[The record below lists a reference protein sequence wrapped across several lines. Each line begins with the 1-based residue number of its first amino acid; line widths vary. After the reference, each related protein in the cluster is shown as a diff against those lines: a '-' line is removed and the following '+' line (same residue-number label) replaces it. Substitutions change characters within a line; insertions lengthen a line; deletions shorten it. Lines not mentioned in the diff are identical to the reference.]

1 MIGRCIRDLLPPGPF
16 ARLRQAGIL
25 GMNERNADYVM
36 AHNHRSRLPLV
47 DDKRQTKRL
56 AESAGIAVPR
66 LLGVVSSNCQ
76 LRGLHELF
84 QSVEGGFVIKPAH
97 GSGGSGILA
106 VRDRLGERY
115 RLCSGRLASRADI
128 EHHVGNVLSGMHS
141 LSELPDD
148 AMFEERIRF
157 DERFDDVCGGGV
169 PDIRTVVYRGVPVMA
184 MLRLPT
190 HASDGKANLHQGAV
204 GVGIDLATGLTRAAV
219 HHNRPVRRHPDSLEP
234 LLDRPVPGWDRLL
247 DLAARCHGLCGL
259 GYLGVDIMLD
269 RDRGPLVLELNARPG
284 LAVQLASQ
292 AGLRDR
298 LQIVDRLAP
307 CPADAGERA
316 AFARHHF
323 GGPEPT
329 APDSGQSAPHRGR
342 LRPVAT
348 PAAGARQP
356 TAA

>member
-1 MIGRCIRDLLPPGPF
+1 MNARCIRELLPPGPF
-16 ARLRQAGIL
+16 ARLRRAGVL
-25 GMNERNADYVM
+25 GMNERNAEYVM
-36 AHNHRSRLPLV
+36 AHNDRARLPLV

-76 LRGLHELF
+76 LRGLHESLR
-84 QSVEGGFVIKPAH
+84 SIESGFVIKPAH

-106 VRDRLGERY
+106 VSGPLGDRY
-115 RLCSGRLASRADI
+115 RLCSGHLASRADI

-157 DERFDDVCGGGV
+157 DRRFDDICGGGV

-204 GVGIDLATGLTRAAV
+204 GVGIDLPTGRTRAAV
-219 HHNRPVRRHPDSLEP
+219 HHNRPVRHHPDSLEP

-269 RDRGPLVLELNARPG
+269 RDRGPLVLDLNARPG
-284 LAVQLASQ
+284 LAVQLASR
-292 AGLRDR
+292 AGLRHR
-298 LQIVDRLAP
+298 LRTVDALQPLPAAP
-307 CPADAGERA
+307 GERA
-316 AFARHHF
+316 ALARHHF
-323 GGPEPT
+323 GGAEHD
-329 APDSGQSAPHRGR
+329 APDPGRSAGRRGR

-348 PAAGARQP
+348 PAPGAGQP